1 MLNFYE
7 KFITKFY
14 SVFKIT
20 KGNTEKQTGLF
31 GIKNL
36 LPNLFNFENDRDHHR
51 QKRWLNFNEKFI
63 KEFFWIPKMTKCNTD
78 KKSGLT
84 LFKDLLPHSL

>member
-1 MLNFYE
+1 MNLNEKFIITFFLILKISKSNRERESLLNFYE

-51 QKRWLNFNEKFI
+51 QK
-63 KEFFWIPKMTKCNTD
+63 KMA
-78 KKSGLT
+78 
-84 LFKDLLPHSL
+84 